1 MHLIGVKEENNW
13 LISRWELT
21 YPVGWNSIV
30 RGVASVYGAYNSV
43 EVLAGDLPLDIISKE
58 SLFIVPENRDM
69 IIRGF
74 NTILNAPVM
83 ITFYNQL
90 KTVDVYVAQCSD
102 EFRNVDYEKFNH
114 SMCQFLDSVEL
125 SMYQ

>member
-1 MHLIGVKEENNW
+1 MHLIGVKEENGW

-21 YPVGWNSIV
+21 YPVGWDRIV
-30 RGVASVYGAYNSV
+30 RGVATVYGAYTSA
-43 EVLAGDLPLDIISKE
+43 EVLAGDQPLDIISKE

-74 NTILNAPVM
+74 NTLLNVPVM

-90 KTVDVYVAQCSD
+90 NKVDVYVAQSED
-102 EFRNVDYEKFNH
+102 EFRNTDYEKFNH
-114 SMCQFLDSVEL
+114 SMCQFMDSIEL
-125 SMYQ
+125 SMYH